1 MRLLYCHP
9 VSDDRGGHTCLAT
22 IDVELD
28 ADVRLYG
35 LRLLRMR
42 DGQYRLNAPQAGRRL
57 AATFSP
63 AFASRLTTMA
73 LEALG
78 EQADAA

>member
-1 MRLLYCHP
+1 MRMLFCHP
-9 VSDDRGGHTCLAT
+9 VSDGRGGHTCLAT
-22 IDVELD
+22 IDIELD

-42 DGQYRLNAPQAGRRL
+42 DGNHRLVAPQAGRRL
-57 AATFSP
+57 SATFSP
-63 AFASRLTTMA
+63 SFAARLTAMA